1 MLEGVERV
9 LVIDWPSP
17 EVPELLAR
25 SGLQVVVRGGPDR
38 VDLVYTFRPLD
49 DRLDSIRF
57 GRGWRGEPRGCW
69 LPDSEVQRARELVET
84 AGLKFVSEPY
94 IGDVVR

>member
-57 GRGWRGEPRGCW
+57 GRGWRERTPGLLASGQRSAASARAGG
-69 LPDSEVQRARELVET
+69 DSGFEICE
-84 AGLKFVSEPY
+84 
-94 IGDVVR
+94 